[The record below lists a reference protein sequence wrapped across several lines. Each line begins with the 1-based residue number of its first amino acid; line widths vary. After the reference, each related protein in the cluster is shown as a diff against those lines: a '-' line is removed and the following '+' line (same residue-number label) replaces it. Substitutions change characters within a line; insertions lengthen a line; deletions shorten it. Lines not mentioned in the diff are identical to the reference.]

1 MPHFILKLA
10 FLHKTPYSCQK
21 PKIVILTFPNVSIYK
36 MMYYNVGT
44 SVLET
49 INSDLYFNTASFT
62 CPYNLF
68 IWLAVN
74 KTDDTMYFF

>member
-1 MPHFILKLA
+1 
-10 FLHKTPYSCQK
+10 
-21 PKIVILTFPNVSIYK
+21 